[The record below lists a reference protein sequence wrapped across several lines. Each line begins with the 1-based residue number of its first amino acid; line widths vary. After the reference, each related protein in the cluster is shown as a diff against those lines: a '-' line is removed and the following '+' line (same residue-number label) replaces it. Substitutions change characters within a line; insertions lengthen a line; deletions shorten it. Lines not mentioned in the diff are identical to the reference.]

1 MMGLRRAGGL
11 STLLAVLLMIPVGCT
26 FEQRGNGD
34 EVPADAEEVVF
45 AEGEAELP
53 EVRRPGPTGTVRAFR
68 EAVAVGDLSLALA
81 LLDRQ
86 AFLVDDLIGDP
97 ELAGSRGEALLELRS
112 RLAEGVTLEEE
123 SSRVNRAGDG
133 AVVMT
138 RLVIGVSQGSPEVL
152 STLDGRH
159 LTETAVLI
167 LTEEG
172 WRIGHFHRSLLPES

>member
-1 MMGLRRAGGL
+1 MKRLGPG
-11 STLLAVLLMIPVGCT
+11 TLLPGLLLLGILVGCT

-34 EVPADAEEVVF
+34 DPPLVME
-45 AEGEAELP
+45 EGEEAIVAP
-53 EVRRPGPTGTVRAFR
+53 QRPGPTATVRAFR
-68 EAVAVGDLSLALA
+68 DAVAVGDLSLALA

-86 AFLVDDLIGDP
+86 AFLVDDLVGDP

-112 RLAEGVTLEEE
+112 RLAEGMILHEE
-123 SSRVNRAGDG
+123 SSRVNRAGEG

-138 RLVIGVSQGSPEVL
+138 RLRIAVSEDSPEAL
-152 STLDGRH
+152 STMDGRH